1 MRGRSIATTETI
13 HRYGRGPRC
22 VAQVTRPARGQKA
35 GRIGTLAPQGTVEVE
50 LPRVQR
56 ARLHSS
62 RRRAENTRK
71 GRSVSLRP
79 PASASRSPEPPR
91 KREQTQALECG
102 FAASEGIIQLAD
114 ALNQGAEI
122 TMATS

>member
-71 GRSVSLRP
+71 GRSVSPRP

-91 KREQTQALECG
+91 NESRPRRSSADSLLQ
-102 FAASEGIIQLAD
+102 GIIQLAD